1 MKYELI
7 IGLLI
12 VSVIGGAFAL
22 NAVNN
27 QQASQATETTTP
39 ITEPTAQTTQEQT
52 QASQST
58 GTKLTQEEINGI
70 LFMRE
75 EEKLARD
82 VYLTFYKMYGLPIF
96 KNIAESEQR
105 HMDAVL
111 TLIQKYNL
119 TDPAIN
125 EVGVFTNK
133 TLQELYD
140 KLIAEGSKSLVD
152 AVKVGGLIEE
162 KDIIDIN
169 KLINETSNPDII
181 RVYTYL
187 VNGSAH
193 HLLAFSTQYE
203 KLTGQPYQPQ
213 LLTPQQY
220 EAVISSVTNGP
231 SNGRGQGQGYGKP

>member
-7 IGLLI
+7 IGLL
-12 VSVIGGAFAL
+12 VASVLGGAFAL
-22 NAVNN
+22 NTINN
-27 QQASQATETTTP
+27 QQANPTTP
-39 ITEPTAQTTQEQT
+39 TPTPTIESTTQTMQEQSQTTQSE
-52 QASQST
+52 T
-58 GTKLTQEEINGI
+58 GLTQEEINGI

-119 TDPAIN
+119 TDPATN

-140 KLIAEGSKSLVD
+140 KLIAEGSKSLVN

-231 SNGRGQGQGYGKP
+231 SNGRGQG